1 MKKIIAVLSALTM
14 LLSAAACQ
22 KGSDEQENT
31 NSVSVTG
38 EEVASVSC
46 GSIYDE
52 ISAVVNFPEMVS
64 VQSKSLSNR
73 YGIEQNMYTDYVFM
87 TAQEAT
93 LCDTVIIINTN
104 SQESKDAVIEKLDLF
119 IKQSRETNVDYNP
132 DQYEILKDASVKTA
146 GDYVYLVFS
155 SDSGLIE
162 EMIKE
167 RLQ

>member
-1 MKKIIAVLSALTM
+1 MKKMIAVLAALTM
-14 LLSAAACQ
+14 ILSAASCS
-22 KGSDEQENT
+22 KGPDGR
-31 NSVSVTG
+31 NSTDPVSVTG
-38 EEVASVSC
+38 EVSSVSC
-46 GSIYDE
+46 EGIFEE

-64 VQSKSLSNR
+64 VQPKSLSNR

-93 LCDTVIIINTN
+93 LCDTVVIINTN
-104 SQESKDAVIEKLDLF
+104 SQESKDAVIEKLELF
-119 IKQSRETNVDYNP
+119 IQQSRETNVDYNP
-132 DQYEILKDASVKTA
+132 DQYAILKDSSVETI
-146 GDYVYLVFS
+146 GDFVYLVFS

>member
-1 MKKIIAVLSALTM
+1 MKKMIAVLAALTM
-14 LLSAAACQ
+14 LLSVSACG
-22 KGSDEQENT
+22 KGSSDPGST
-31 NSVSVTG
+31 DLATVTG
-38 EEVASVSC
+38 DDVVSVSC
-46 GSIYDE
+46 EGIYSD

-64 VQSKSLSNR
+64 VQPKSLSNR
-73 YGIEQNMYTDYVFM
+73 YGIEQNMYNDYVFM

-93 LCDTVIIINTN
+93 LCDTVIIVNTN
-104 SQESKDAVIEKLDLF
+104 SRESKDAVIEKLELF

-132 DQYEILKDASVKTA
+132 DQYEIIKDASVKTS

-155 SDSGLIE
+155 SDSTLIE